1 MRFEVVGKGGKGKK
15 KMKRYE
21 ISRWLTV
28 VAIEG
33 GSKPEEYS
41 AWNSQEQV
49 RVIDK
54 TSGVEEC
61 VRGAGKKNRRRG
73 RKSSR

>member
-1 MRFEVVGKGGKGKK
+1 MRWWGRGGGEKGKK

-49 RVIDK
+49 RVID
-54 TSGVEEC
+54 
-61 VRGAGKKNRRRG
+61 
-73 RKSSR
+73 